1 MCARPWLFFFPGGR
15 CALPHC
21 AEWPLGAAPTQAPT
35 GNLLTVPTCYMYVV
49 YMVYTRAQTALA
61 LPAACHDDGAA
72 TAASHSSWSAS
83 PACRGPHP
91 NVAGTRARRSTL
103 GTSVPTFPGQ
113 PHSSQGLLF
122 ARPTATA
129 SLDVGAHRPY
139 RASTWRHPLRA
150 RYRRT
155 LPTRH
160 PRHPPSM
167 AAYTHA
173 ASPLHLGSPQ
183 QHPLAPADPSA
194 LPSFLTCLPACLP
207 AGHAAP
213 TTLERRLLPP
223 ASYMYILLHW
233 HHTTHNPQPTT
244 PSQRATMRAS
254 ASTRAPHARC
264 RSRATRGGGRDVGW
278 ECNGYPG
285 CGEKEHQVA
294 GHGMEPAIAVR
305 LVGGGCCSECLQ

>member
-1 MCARPWLFFFPGGR
+1 M
-15 CALPHC
+15 PHC

-194 LPSFLTCLPACLP
+194 LPSFLTCLPGCLP
-207 AGHAAP
+207 AFPSDPGTAAP
-213 TTLERRLLPP
+213 SRRIQHVNISALAP
-223 ASYMYILLHW
+223 
-233 HHTTHNPQPTT
+233 HHPQPTTHNPIPACHHESISIHTRTT
-244 PSQRATMRAS
+244 RPLPQSS
-254 ASTRAPHARC
+254 NPWG
-264 RSRATRGGGRDVGW
+264 RSRRGL
-278 ECNGYPG
+278 
-285 CGEKEHQVA
+285 
-294 GHGMEPAIAVR
+294 GM
-305 LVGGGCCSECLQ
+305 